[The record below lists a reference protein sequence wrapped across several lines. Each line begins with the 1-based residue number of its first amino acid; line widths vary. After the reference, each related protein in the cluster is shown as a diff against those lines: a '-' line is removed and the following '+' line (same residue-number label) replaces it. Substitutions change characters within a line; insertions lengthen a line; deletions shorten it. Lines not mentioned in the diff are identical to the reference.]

1 MDFPNPKHSCYENK
15 QVRLLTF
22 NSWPQGLAQKPQD
35 MVDAG
40 FFYTGQSDK
49 VICYFCSG
57 GMKDWSSEHLPWL
70 EHARWFPSCPYVL
83 LLKGKHFVEKNST
96 ITYEKELNKKD
107 DIHFNQKNISESDYP
122 IKTMNV
128 DNDRM
133 LCKICLEEEISICF
147 IPCGHVS
154 CRKCVL
160 SLKNK
165 CPICRV
171 SFFKIVKM
179 YF

>member
-1 MDFPNPKHSCYENK
+1 MDFPNPKHICYEDK
-15 QVRLLTF
+15 QMRLLTF

-40 FFYTGQSDK
+40 LFYTGQSDK
-49 VICYFCSG
+49 VMCYFCSG
-57 GMKDWSSEHLPWL
+57 GMKDWSSEDLPWT
-70 EHARWFPSCPYVL
+70 EHERWFPSCPYVL
-83 LLKGKHFVEKNST
+83 LLKGKHLIENNSRIAFEEKLNT
-96 ITYEKELNKKD
+96 GEQFLNQKKICETDYNKKT
-107 DIHFNQKNISESDYP
+107 I
-122 IKTMNV
+122 NV

-165 CPICRV
+165 CAICRA